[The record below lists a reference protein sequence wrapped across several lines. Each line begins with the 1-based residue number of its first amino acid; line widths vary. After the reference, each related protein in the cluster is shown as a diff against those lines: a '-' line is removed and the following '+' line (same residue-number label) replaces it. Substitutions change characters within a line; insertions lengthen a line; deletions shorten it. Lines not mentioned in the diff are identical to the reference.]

1 MIQSHDDLKAYLALE
16 KAKYKNIH
24 VLWAFFPIA
33 EQDVIWK
40 YQWILRHTECY
51 KNTGRH
57 VMFALFNVWHKRM
70 STKYGIHIPVNTCE
84 EGLKIM
90 HTGPILINRKAKV
103 GKNVSLHINTAIVA
117 HGNRGGV
124 PTIGNGVVL
133 GVGAVILGDVK
144 LADNI
149 AVGANAVVNKSF
161 DEENIAIAGV
171 PARKISNNGRRVWA
185 GVEERKEN

>member
-1 MIQSHDDLKAYLALE
+1 MIKSHDDLKDCLKAE

-24 VLWAFFPIA
+24 MLWLIFPVA
-33 EQDVIWK
+33 EQDFIWK
-40 YQWILRHTECY
+40 YQWILRHTEYY
-51 KNTGRH
+51 KNTGR
-57 VMFALFNVWHKRM
+57 
-70 STKYGIHIPVNTCE
+70 
-84 EGLKIM
+84 
-90 HTGPILINRKAKV
+90 HTGPILINGKATI
-103 GKNVSLHINTAIVA
+103 GENVSLHINTAIVA

-133 GVGAVILGDVK
+133 GVGAVVLGDVR

-161 DEENIAIAGV
+161 AEENIAIAGV
-171 PARKISNNGRRVWA
+171 PAKKISNNGRKVWA